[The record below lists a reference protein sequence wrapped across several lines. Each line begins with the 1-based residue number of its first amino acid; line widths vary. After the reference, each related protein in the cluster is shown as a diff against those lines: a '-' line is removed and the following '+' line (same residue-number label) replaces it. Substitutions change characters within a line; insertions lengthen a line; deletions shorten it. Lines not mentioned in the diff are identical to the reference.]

1 MNRIVPSPIPVF
13 AVVGYKKTGKTTLVC
28 KLVSEFKRRGLRVGT
43 VKHDVH
49 QFQMDYPGTDTYKHR
64 EAGADA
70 VAIASGSRWVL
81 QVWPE
86 EPVPLADLLAAM
98 QDVELIIVE
107 GYKQENLPK
116 IVIAD
121 AEGAI
126 FTKETL
132 THVAAVVVDEETASL
147 APSDA
152 HVYDKNDV
160 AAIADHMLQI
170 LNRK

>member
-1 MNRIVPSPIPVF
+1 MNRRVQSPVSVF

-28 KLVSEFKRRGLRVGT
+28 KLVSEFKQRGLRVGT

-81 QVWPE
+81 QAWPE

-98 QDVELIIVE
+98 RDVDVIIVE
-107 GYKQENLPK
+107 GYKQEHLPK

-121 AEGAI
+121 VQGAI
-126 FTKETL
+126 FTQEAL
-132 THVAAVVVDEETASL
+132 TNVAAVVVNGETASL
-147 APSDA
+147 APSGVD
-152 HVYDKNDV
+152 VYDKNDV